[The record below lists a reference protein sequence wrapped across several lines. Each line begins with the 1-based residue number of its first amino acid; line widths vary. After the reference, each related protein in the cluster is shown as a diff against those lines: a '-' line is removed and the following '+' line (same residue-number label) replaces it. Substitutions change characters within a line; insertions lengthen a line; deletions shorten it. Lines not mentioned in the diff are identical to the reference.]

1 LGVLW
6 EHNYKTDVQQVW
18 SYQVHANKESV
29 SIFSLDKL
37 EKIHRS
43 YKAEIKIKTILNHIL
58 EAKAIAQL
66 KYLIIMM

>member
-1 LGVLW
+1 MIEVHFIHLMGVLW

-29 SIFSLDKL
+29 STFSLDKL

-43 YKAEIKIKTILNHIL
+43 YKVEIKIRL
-58 EAKAIAQL
+58 
-66 KYLIIMM
+66 YSIIY

>member
-1 LGVLW
+1 
-6 EHNYKTDVQQVW
+6 VQQVW

-29 SIFSLDKL
+29 STFSLDKL